1 MAFKGEIKR
10 TALASQD
17 DAKSFY
23 RGLND
28 KISEFGDLYV
38 EVHYQTAMQPD
49 GRALF
54 SALLIGRARHDD

>member
-10 TALASQD
+10 TAQVSQTNIMD
-17 DAKSFY
+17 FY
-23 RGLND
+23 RCLNAEIGKFD
-28 KISEFGDLYV
+28 DLYV
-38 EVHYQTAMQPD
+38 EVQYQTSMQPD